1 MNLVTKKKVFISLAA
16 FVLLV
21 FAFGIFVRVH
31 YPVLARHP
39 YRYLVRLA
47 NEIIGSSTF
56 YGESASHHIRVRD
69 AYPLHLRAGIQ
80 YGWEPLNN
88 KTIAKLKKQK
98 KLVPVKEDD
107 GFYVSAL
114 TTSTPVLTKSAYNT
128 LVEIGNRFRKETGA
142 GNYFTITSLTRTVE
156 HQKRLSRVNK
166 AATKGVSSHNY
177 GCSFDISYVRFNGR
191 RGANPKLQR
200 ALEKILLDIRK
211 EKRLLLIAETSSR
224 CYHITVP
231 KRK

>member
-1 MNLVTKKKVFISLAA
+1 MYLVTKKKAFIALTA

-21 FAFGIFVRVH
+21 FVVGVFVRVQ

-39 YRYLVRLA
+39 YKYLVRLV
-47 NEIIGSSTF
+47 NEIVGLSTGFGDSS
-56 YGESASHHIRVRD
+56 GHHIRVRD
-69 AYPLHLRAGIQ
+69 AYPFHLKAGKQ
-80 YGWEPLNN
+80 YGWEPLNE
-88 KTIAKLKKQK
+88 KAISKLKKQK
-98 KLVPVKEDD
+98 KLVPVNEDD

-114 TTSTPVLTKSAYNT
+114 TMSTPVLTSSAYNT

-156 HQKRLSRVNK
+156 HQKRLSRINR
-166 AATKGVSSHNY
+166 AATKGISSHNY
-177 GCSFDISYVRFNGR
+177 GCSFDISYVRFNGK

-200 ALEKILLDIRK
+200 ELEKILLDIRK
-211 EKRLLLIAETSSR
+211 EKRLLLIAETTSR

-231 KRK
+231 KRN